1 MSVRMAGP
9 VSVERLEERR
19 LLAGVTEA
27 VPGGVAE
34 AVAWDLQTPISG
46 EIVGDPDYYKFTA
59 TSGEK
64 IVFDSSG
71 MKSIAIVDSDGRMQ
85 LDHLFIFDGSVNPTP
100 GRLVWEAPH
109 LGTFYITVGHYRGFL
124 IDSPKGPY
132 SLAAYPVH
140 EEVGPQIAAGQTID
154 GDFSSAGD

>member
-19 LLAGVTEA
+19 LLAGVAGGGPGGVAEV
-27 VPGGVAE
+27 VPWGVAE
-34 AVAWDLQTPISG
+34 AVAWDLQAPISG

-109 LGTFYITVGHYRGFL
+109 SGTFYITVGHYRG
-124 IDSPKGPY
+124 
-132 SLAAYPVH
+132 
-140 EEVGPQIAAGQTID
+140 
-154 GDFSSAGD
+154 